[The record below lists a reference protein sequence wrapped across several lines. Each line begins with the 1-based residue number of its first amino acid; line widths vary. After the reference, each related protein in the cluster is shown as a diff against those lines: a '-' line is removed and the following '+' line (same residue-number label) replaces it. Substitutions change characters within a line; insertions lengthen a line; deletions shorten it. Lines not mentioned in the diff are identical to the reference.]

1 MIDLEWDDTLDE
13 WLTVTRALEGIDR
26 AITTVDDML
35 DTLRSM
41 KEAVN
46 ASVTEREER

>member
-1 MIDLEWDDTLDE
+1 MDE
-13 WLTVTRALEGIDR
+13 ITRALEGIDR

-41 KEAVN
+41 RGAVN
-46 ASVTEREER
+46 ASATEREER